1 MIMTLKGTDDIDV
14 HPTKVEEMQRKGW
27 TLAEPEKGSKKSTK
41 SGGSKSK
48 PVAEKEKENGNT

>member
-14 HPTKVEEMQRKGW
+14 HPTKVSEMERKGW

-48 PVAEKEKENGNT
+48 PLEEKE